1 MDLITGN
8 VRKLYRKYLTTS
20 MASALAISIFS
31 FVDTI
36 AVGQS
41 EGPVGSAAMAVII
54 PFFGILVFISS
65 LCGVGGAVL
74 LGNAR
79 GEGKEEKGNAYF
91 TAAVVLIITILL
103 LVWGAFAL
111 FHNRIFTLF
120 GADAALMPKV
130 MEYAKWMIWTFPVF
144 VAPIFISAFVRNDGA
159 PELSM
164 ASVIIGG
171 GFNIFGDW
179 FFVFPLGMGMEGAAI
194 ATVLG
199 NVVQVLVLLTHFFRK
214 RCRLRLVRPHQMGAA
229 FRRILTIG
237 FGASIIN
244 LGTVV
249 IGILM
254 NNQIMRYGDAT
265 HLAVYGM
272 LATIMDLFQMAFG
285 GVGQAIQPI
294 VSANCG
300 AKQPDRIRRVWK
312 LALRTVLVM
321 GVFFTALG
329 ELFPQQL
336 ARLFMDVTPEVLQA
350 APGIV
355 RPFFTMFLF
364 VGFTILTIYYLQ
376 SNLHG
381 SLSMLIAILR
391 SIVLSSLTILLLPA
405 LFGVTGI
412 WIALPV
418 TDLIAAAIA
427 LFCARKHVSA

>member
-8 VRKLYRKYLTTS
+8 IRRLYRKYLTTA

-79 GEGKEEKGNAYF
+79 GEGKEEKSNAFF
-91 TAAVVLIITILL
+91 TAALILIVAIMLL
-103 LVWGAFAL
+103 AWGAFAL
-111 FHNRIFTLF
+111 FHDQIFTLF

-199 NVVQVLVLLTHFFRK
+199 NVVQVVILLIHFFRK
-214 RCRLRLVRPHQMGAA
+214 RCRLRLVRPHRMLAA
-229 FRRILTIG
+229 FRKILTIG
-237 FGASIIN
+237 FGSSIIN

-265 HLAVYGM
+265 ALAVYGM
-272 LATIMDLFQMAFG
+272 LATIMDLFLMAFG

-300 AKQPDRIRRVWK
+300 AKQPARIRQVWGM
-312 LALRTVLVM
+312 ALRTVLVM

-329 ELFPQQL
+329 ELFPQQIT
-336 ARLFMDVTPEVLQA
+336 RLFMDATPEVLQA

-364 VGFTILTIYYLQ
+364 AGITVLTIHYLQ

-381 SLSMLIAILR
+381 NLSMLIALLR
-391 SIVLSSLTILLLPA
+391 SIVLSGLLILLLPA
-405 LFGVTGI
+405 LFGAAGI
-412 WIALPV
+412 WVALPAV
-418 TDLIAAAIA
+418 DLIAAAVA
-427 LFCARKHVSA
+427 LVCARKYVS